1 MVTSQS
7 NSLVFATSLQRQ
19 LYRLVRTY
27 ELCDQACLAQN
38 GVTASQGYT
47 LLSLPKEGTL
57 SMNDLSEAMGL
68 AGSTMTRYV
77 DELVRKGFVQRKSD
91 AEDRRV
97 VRVELTKQ
105 GDKVRSILEGAL
117 QDFYRQVQ
125 DEIPPDERDG
135 LLRALELVSQA
146 IAKAFNS
153 CCAG

>member
-1 MVTSQS
+1 MTITQ
-7 NSLVFATSLQRQ
+7 NKSLAFAANLQRQ

-47 LLSLPKEGTL
+47 LLSLPQEGHL

-77 DELVRKGFVQRKSD
+77 DGLVRKGLAQRKPD

-105 GDKVRSILEGAL
+105 GQKVRSILDGAL
-117 QDFYRQVQ
+117 QDFFKQVL
-125 DEIPPDERDG
+125 DEIPPAERNT
-135 LLRALELVSQA
+135 LLHALELVSHS
-146 IAKAFNS
+146 IAKVFKS
-153 CCAG
+153 CCAS